1 MASII
6 SAGTTSGTALNFS
19 GDTSG
24 VLQLATNGTTTAMTI
39 DTSQNVGIGTTAPQQ
54 RLGIKPATNVPQL
67 FLMQDN
73 VANDGF
79 KLFADSS
86 AGYLSF
92 LRTTT
97 GTDSEKMRIDIN
109 GNVGIGTA
117 SPSTKLAVAGG
128 ISGTGAINIS
138 GSGWGVLSYVANSL
152 VIDNNAGESRFF
164 ATGADASTDGSF
176 LFYTSQTDGGTNER
190 LRITSAGVISQN
202 GNWGTNASTALR
214 NNSAAANK
222 FWQSGP
228 DVNNAYIV
236 YNQAGNGVY
245 VTDGGTSWAG
255 LSDERLKDIIEPI
268 TNGLNKVSTLRT
280 VIGKFKTDAEGTR
293 RSFLIAQDVQS
304 VLPEAISIQN
314 EETGTLGL
322 SYTDVIPL
330 LVASI
335 KELKA
340 LNDTQAETIATLT
353 ANLTALT
360 ARITA
365 LESTP

>member
-1 MASII
+1 
-6 SAGTTSGTALNFS
+6 
-19 GDTSG
+19 
-24 VLQLATNGTTTAMTI
+24 
-39 DTSQNVGIGTTAPQQ
+39 
-54 RLGIKPATNVPQL
+54 
-67 FLMQDN
+67 MQDN

-109 GNVGIGTA
+109 GNVLVGATTPYSGTA
-117 SPSTKLAVAGG
+117 SNFTASTGVDIGSSSTATSKQLQFIRSATTGTAGSIYATAGSFSNYCG
-128 ISGTGAINIS
+128 IDLFIENVGG
-138 GSGWGVLSYVANSL
+138 GSQAGSIKFNTT
-152 VIDNNAGESRFF
+152 NNA
-164 ATGADASTDGSF
+164 
-176 LFYTSQTDGGTNER
+176 TSAER
-190 LRITSAGVISQN
+190 LRITAGGQLSQN

-228 DVNNAYIV
+228 DSNNAYIV
-236 YNQAGNGVY
+236 YNQAGTGVY
-245 VTDGGTSWAG
+245 VVDGGTSWAG
-255 LSDERLKDIIEPI
+255 VSDERLKDIIEPI

-293 RSFLIAQDVQS
+293 RSFLIAQDVQA
-304 VLPEAISIQN
+304 VLPEAISIQD

-335 KELKA
+335 KELSAK
-340 LNDTQAETIATLT
+340 ND
-353 ANLTALT
+353 ALT
-360 ARITA
+360 ARIEA
-365 LESTP
+365 LENR